1 MVLTALVCCQPL
13 CQVEQVAMGL
23 AILPETEA
31 KGRASAVSAVP
42 RACRR
47 QAGQAAM
54 RLEMARLM
62 VVKLRVQWLLN
73 LMLRLPLLTLRL
85 VMLLL
90 LPLLVLGYLLRLLRP
105 LITAGA
111 SEETGP

>member
-1 MVLTALVCCQPL
+1 MVLTVLVCCQPL

-31 KGRASAVSAVP
+31 KGRASAVPAVP

-62 VVKLRVQWLLN
+62 VVKLVAAQ
-73 LMLRLPLLTLRL
+73 L
-85 VMLLL
+85 VA
-90 LPLLVLGYLLRLLRP
+90 V
-105 LITAGA
+105 AG
-111 SEETGP
+111 SSLSPWVTMMTRRTGSLC

>member
-1 MVLTALVCCQPL
+1 MVLTVLVCCQPL

-31 KGRASAVSAVP
+31 KGRASAVPAVP

-54 RLEMARLM
+54 RLEMARLEMAMRLEM
-62 VVKLRVQWLLN
+62 VVKPVAVQ
-73 LMLRLPLLTLRL
+73 L
-85 VMLLL
+85 V
-90 LPLLVLGYLLRLLRP
+90 
-105 LITAGA
+105 AG
-111 SEETGP
+111 SSLSPWVTMMTRRTGSLC

>member
-62 VVKLRVQWLLN
+62 VVKLVAVQ
-73 LMLRLPLLTLRL
+73 L
-85 VMLLL
+85 VAVQ
-90 LPLLVLGYLLRLLRP
+90 LV
-105 LITAGA
+105 AG
-111 SEETGP
+111 SSLSPWVTMMTRRTGSLC

>member
-1 MVLTALVCCQPL
+1 
-13 CQVEQVAMGL
+13 MGL

-31 KGRASAVSAVP
+31 KGRATAVPAVP

-62 VVKLRVQWLLN
+62 VVKLVAVKLVAVQ
-73 LMLRLPLLTLRL
+73 L
-85 VMLLL
+85 VAVQ
-90 LPLLVLGYLLRLLRP
+90 LV
-105 LITAGA
+105 AG
-111 SEETGP
+111 SSLSPWVTMMTRRTGSLC

>member
-1 MVLTALVCCQPL
+1 MVLTVLVCCQPL

-31 KGRASAVSAVP
+31 KGRASAVPAVS

-62 VVKLRVQWLLN
+62 VVKLVAVQ
-73 LMLRLPLLTLRL
+73 L
-85 VMLLL
+85 VAVQ
-90 LPLLVLGYLLRLLRP
+90 LV
-105 LITAGA
+105 AG
-111 SEETGP
+111 SSLSPWVTMMTRRTGSLC